1 MAVVTISRGSYSHGK
16 GVAEKVA
23 LKLGYE
29 CIAREVLLEA
39 SEHFNI
45 PEVKLVEAFQD
56 APSMLDRLSFG
67 KEKYVAYIQAAL
79 LRHFQKDK
87 VVYHGLAGHFFVKG
101 VPHVLKV
108 RIIADLED
116 RVGIVMQRDGV
127 SRKEAL
133 SFLKKIDK
141 ERSSWSKYLYGI
153 DTSDPSLY
161 DLVVHIRKYTVDDAV
176 NLICSSV
183 NLKQF
188 QTTAVSQ
195 KAMDD
200 LALAAEVKAAL
211 IDKKPDA
218 EISAHDGVVSIETKA
233 HESQEHALKRDIEA
247 IIGKIPGVKEI
258 RIEVKPVTIFHA

>member
-1 MAVVTISRGSYSHGK
+1 
-16 GVAEKVA
+16 
-23 LKLGYE
+23 
-29 CIAREVLLEA
+29 
-39 SEHFNI
+39 
-45 PEVKLVEAFQD
+45 
-56 APSMLDRLSFG
+56 
-67 KEKYVAYIQAAL
+67 
-79 LRHFQKDK
+79 
-87 VVYHGLAGHFFVKG
+87 
-101 VPHVLKV
+101 
-108 RIIADLED
+108 
-116 RVGIVMQRDGV
+116 MQRDGV

-141 ERSSWSKYLYGI
+141 ERSSWSKHLYGI

-188 QTTAVSQ
+188 QTTAESQ